1 MKRILFIVSED
12 WYFVSHRLHLAQK
25 AISKG
30 YHVTLLANVGKS
42 QNLIEDSGIDVIP
55 WSLQRNSY
63 NLAREINSILEVIKA
78 INNVKPSLIHAVA
91 LKPILYSA
99 VASIFTGLKCRVFA
113 FAGLGFVFTS
123 EKLFVKFCRVP
134 IVFAMRL
141 LIKNKYSSIILQNQ
155 DDINSLL
162 HLRMIK
168 ENSISLIQ
176 GSGVDTT
183 IFFPTNDQ
191 AIGSTPLIIL
201 PARLLWDKG
210 IGDFVNA
217 ANILK
222 RKHVDARF
230 ILVGQRDIHNP
241 ASISESQISEW
252 VESNIVEYWGFEENM
267 SIILNK
273 ATIVCLPSYREGFPK
288 VLLEAASCAKPIV
301 TTDVPGCRQAIEN
314 NISGLL
320 VPPKNP
326 QALADAIEK
335 LIHDKSLCKKMGERG
350 LERVKIELSQDII
363 ANKTINL
370 WERILGKSY

>member
-1 MKRILFIVSED
+1 LKRILFIVSED

-25 AISKG
+25 AISMG

-55 WSLQRNSY
+55 WSLKRNSY
-63 NLAREINSILEVIKA
+63 NLAREVNSILEVIKA
-78 INNVKPSLIHAVA
+78 INRVKPSLIHAVA
-91 LKPILYSA
+91 LKPILYSSI
-99 VASIFTGLKCRVFA
+99 ASIFTGLKRRVFA
-113 FAGLGFVFTS
+113 FAGLGFIFTS
-123 EKLFVKFCRVP
+123 EKLFAKFCRVP

-141 LIKNKYSSIILQNQ
+141 LIKNKYSNIILQNQ
-155 DDINSLL
+155 DDINTLL
-162 HLRMIK
+162 HLRMIRK
-168 ENSISLIQ
+168 NSISLIQ

-191 AIGSTPLIIL
+191 AIESTPLIIL

-222 RKHVDARF
+222 MKHVDARF

-252 VESNIVEYWGFEENM
+252 VESNIIEYWGFEENM
-267 SIILNK
+267 PKILNK

-301 TTDVPGCRQAIEN
+301 TTDVPGCRQAVEN
-314 NISGLL
+314 NLSGLL
-320 VPPKNP
+320 VPAKNP
-326 QALADAIEK
+326 QALADAMEK
-335 LIHDKSLCKKMGERG
+335 LIHNKSLCKIMGARG
-350 LERVKIELSQDII
+350 LERVNTELSQNII

-370 WERILGKSY
+370 WEKILDKSY

>member
-1 MKRILFIVSED
+1 
-12 WYFVSHRLHLAQK
+12 
-25 AISKG
+25 
-30 YHVTLLANVGKS
+30 
-42 QNLIEDSGIDVIP
+42 
-55 WSLQRNSY
+55 
-63 NLAREINSILEVIKA
+63 
-78 INNVKPSLIHAVA
+78 
-91 LKPILYSA
+91 
-99 VASIFTGLKCRVFA
+99 
-113 FAGLGFVFTS
+113 
-123 EKLFVKFCRVP
+123 
-134 IVFAMRL
+134 
-141 LIKNKYSSIILQNQ
+141 
-155 DDINSLL
+155 
-162 HLRMIK
+162 MIK

-191 AIGSTPLIIL
+191 VIGSTPLIIL

-314 NISGLL
+314 DISGLL

-335 LIHDKSLCKKMGERG
+335 LINDKSLCKKMGERG

>member
-1 MKRILFIVSED
+1 LKRILFIVSED

-30 YHVTLLANVGKS
+30 YQVTLLANVGKS
-42 QNLIEDSGIDVIP
+42 QDLIEGSGIDVIP

-63 NLAREINSILEVIKA
+63 NLAREVNSILEVIKA
-78 INNVKPSLIHAVA
+78 INRVKPSLIHAVA

-99 VASIFTGLKCRVFA
+99 IASIFTGLKRRVFA
-113 FAGLGFVFTS
+113 FAGLGFIFTS
-123 EKLFVKFCRVP
+123 EKLFAKFCRVP

-155 DDINSLL
+155 DDINTLL
-162 HLRMIK
+162 HLRMIR

-183 IFFPTNDQ
+183 IFFPTNNQ
-191 AIGSTPLIIL
+191 AIESTPLIIL

-217 ANILK
+217 ANLLK

-252 VESNIVEYWGFEENM
+252 VESNIIEYWGFEENM
-267 SIILNK
+267 PVILNK

-301 TTDVPGCRQAIEN
+301 TTDVPGCRQAVEN
-314 NISGLL
+314 NLSGLL
-320 VPPKNP
+320 VPAKNP

-335 LIHDKSLCKKMGERG
+335 LIHNKSLCKKMGERG
-350 LERVKIELSQDII
+350 LERVNIELSQNIV

-370 WERILGKSY
+370 WESILGKSY

>member
-1 MKRILFIVSED
+1 M
-12 WYFVSHRLHLAQK
+12 
-25 AISKG
+25 G

-55 WSLQRNSY
+55 WSLKRNSY
-63 NLAREINSILEVIKA
+63 NLAREVNSILEVIKA
-78 INNVKPSLIHAVA
+78 INRVKPSLIHAVA
-91 LKPILYSA
+91 LKPILYSSI
-99 VASIFTGLKCRVFA
+99 ASIFTGLKRRVFA
-113 FAGLGFVFTS
+113 FAGLGFIFTS
-123 EKLFVKFCRVP
+123 EKLFAKFCRVP

-141 LIKNKYSSIILQNQ
+141 LIKNKYSNIILQNQ
-155 DDINSLL
+155 DDINTLL
-162 HLRMIK
+162 HLRMIRK
-168 ENSISLIQ
+168 NSISLIQ

-191 AIGSTPLIIL
+191 AIESTPLIIL

-222 RKHVDARF
+222 MKHVDARF

-252 VESNIVEYWGFEENM
+252 VESNIIEYWGFEENM
-267 SIILNK
+267 PKILNK

-301 TTDVPGCRQAIEN
+301 TTDVPGCRQAVEN
-314 NISGLL
+314 NLSGLL
-320 VPPKNP
+320 VPAKNP
-326 QALADAIEK
+326 QALADAMEK
-335 LIHDKSLCKKMGERG
+335 LIHNKSLCKIMGARG
-350 LERVKIELSQDII
+350 LERVNTELSQNII

-370 WERILGKSY
+370 WEKILDKSY

>member
-1 MKRILFIVSED
+1 LKRILFIVSED

-78 INNVKPSLIHAVA
+78 INHVKPSLIHAVA

-155 DDINSLL
+155 DDINTLL

-191 AIGSTPLIIL
+191 VIGSTPLIIL

-314 NISGLL
+314 DISGLL

-335 LIHDKSLCKKMGERG
+335 LINDKSLCKKMGERG